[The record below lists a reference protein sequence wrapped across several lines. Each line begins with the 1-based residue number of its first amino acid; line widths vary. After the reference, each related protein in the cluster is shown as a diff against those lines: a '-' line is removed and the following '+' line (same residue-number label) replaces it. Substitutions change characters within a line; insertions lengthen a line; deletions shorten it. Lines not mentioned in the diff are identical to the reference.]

1 MIRVDFHCHT
11 HYSPD
16 SLNPLE
22 GLIRMARERGL
33 QKLAVTDHNTIQ
45 GAVAAARL
53 APELII
59 VGEEIK
65 TTKGEILA
73 FFVREEVP
81 RNLEPM
87 ETIQRLRDQ
96 GAFISVSHPFD
107 VQRYGWQLPDL
118 LDILPLVDAIEGFN
132 SRCMEKKLNDMA
144 LEFARQHDLAVTVG
158 SDAHSLREVGRA
170 ILDLPEFTDSESLRS
185 VIRQGVAT
193 TALSSPFVHLTS
205 WYARVHKA
213 FHEKEKKR

>member
-1 MIRVDFHCHT
+1 MMRVDFHIHT
-11 HYSPD
+11 HYSRD
-16 SLNPLE
+16 SLNPIV
-22 GLIRMARERGL
+22 GLIRVARERGL

-45 GAVAAARL
+45 GAVEAARL

-65 TTKGEILA
+65 TTKGELLA
-73 FFVREEVP
+73 FFMSVEVP

-87 ETIQRLRDQ
+87 EAIQRLRDQ

-107 VQRYGWQLPDL
+107 VQRYGWRLPDL
-118 LDILPLVDAIEGFN
+118 LEILPFVDAIEGFN
-132 SRCMEKKLNDMA
+132 SRCMEKKLNDQA
-144 LEFARQHDLAVTVG
+144 LEFARQHNLAITVG

-170 ILDLPEFTDSESLRS
+170 VLDLPDFSDAESLRA

-193 TALSSPFVHLTS
+193 TMLSSPFIHFTS
-205 WYARVHKA
+205 MYARIHKA
-213 FHEKEKKR
+213 FQEKERKG